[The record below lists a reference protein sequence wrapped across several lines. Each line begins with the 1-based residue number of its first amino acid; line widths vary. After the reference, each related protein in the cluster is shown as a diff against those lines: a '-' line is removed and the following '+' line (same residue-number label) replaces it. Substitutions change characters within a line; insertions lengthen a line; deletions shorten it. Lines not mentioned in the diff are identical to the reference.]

1 MKIKCFPITLGEN
14 EAMKIARGRGNLLGR
29 LLLGGKKITLR
40 VMYLESRY
48 LTYEMTYVDNLL
60 ASLFKK
66 NEKPDQPDRQRI
78 RVMVEGTT
86 CSAAYAPDDI
96 HTMEKDVDEN
106 SIQFTYYDDLRLS
119 DAGGIMARRMV
130 RRQLGRNLTIKP
142 VEMEKVFRPFY
153 IAIYGDMVEGTKV
166 RYLPIAAD
174 GNDVTRCC

>member
-14 EAMKIARGRGNLLGR
+14 EALKIAKGGGNLLGR
-29 LLLGGKKITLR
+29 IMFGGKKITLR

-48 LTYEMTYVDNLL
+48 MTYEMTYVDSPL

-66 NEKPDQPDRQRI
+66 KDQPGQPDRQHI

-86 CSAAYAPDDI
+86 CSAAYSPYDI
-96 HTMEKDVDEN
+96 YTVEKEVDEN
-106 SIQFTYYDDLRLS
+106 DIQFTYYEDNRLS
-119 DAGGIMARRMV
+119 DAGGIMAKRMV
-130 RRQLGRNLTIKP
+130 RRQLGRNLSIRP

-174 GNDVTRCC
+174 GNDVARCC